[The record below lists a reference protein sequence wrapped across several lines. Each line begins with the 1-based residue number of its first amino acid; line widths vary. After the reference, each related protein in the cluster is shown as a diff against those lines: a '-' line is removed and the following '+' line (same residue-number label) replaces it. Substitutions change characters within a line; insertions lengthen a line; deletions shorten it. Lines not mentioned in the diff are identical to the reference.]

1 MNHWKPAGLSVGI
14 LIKIPPRLQ
23 RSILRGTYYMYD
35 VKKKWPGRKAPDFEE
50 SNYRIL

>member
-35 VKKKWPGRKAPDFEE
+35 VKKKIGQEE
-50 SNYRIL
+50 KFQILKNQIT